1 MPSAHGQ
8 KGYPLPVEEQTK
20 LDTPIKVTWDQS
32 QATHARMVH
41 SLTACKEDA
50 NEDEPLIGAGLRA
63 MCRQKTQVVVKTVE
77 EAEGLIYEL
86 DQYIHPYGID
96 APGGRTDVYER
107 VRGELVAK
115 LERRGWFI
123 EVPEFGRPEI
133 QESTE

>member
-1 MPSAHGQ
+1 MASAHGQ
-8 KGYPLPVEEQTK
+8 KGYPLPVEEQTA
-20 LDTPIKVTWDQS
+20 LDAPIKVKWNQS

-77 EAEGLIYEL
+77 EAEDLLYEL
-86 DQYIHPYGID
+86 DQYSHPYGIN

-107 VRGELVAK
+107 VRGELVNE

-123 EVPEFGRPEI
+123 DIHDIGRPDI
-133 QESTE
+133 KAQ